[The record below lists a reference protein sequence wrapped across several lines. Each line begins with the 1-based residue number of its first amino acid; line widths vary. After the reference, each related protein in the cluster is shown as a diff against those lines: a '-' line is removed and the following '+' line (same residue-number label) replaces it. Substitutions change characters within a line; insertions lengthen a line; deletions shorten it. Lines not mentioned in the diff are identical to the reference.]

1 MNEAVGG
8 IVVGKQIKERIL
20 HIENC
25 SRNLNNLQ
33 NCIIT
38 NKMCGE
44 GKSYIEAVNVI
55 EDEAGLNVHLDVLC
69 FNAIQLLEKEIR
81 RLENIIDDVVVNEE

>member
-1 MNEAVGG
+1 MATV
-8 IVVGKQIKERIL
+8 KQIKERIL

-38 NKMCGE
+38 NKMCDE

-81 RLENIIDDVVVNEE
+81 RLENIIDNVVVNEE

>member
-1 MNEAVGG
+1 MATVKSIRE
-8 IVVGKQIKERIL
+8 KIL

-25 SRNLNNLQ
+25 SRNLSNLQ
-33 NCIIT
+33 NCIIA
-38 NKMCGE
+38 NKKCGE
-44 GKSYIEAVNVI
+44 DNSCIEAVNFI

-81 RLENIIDDVVVNEE
+81 RLENIIDNAVVNEE

>member
-1 MNEAVGG
+1 MVTVKSIRE
-8 IVVGKQIKERIL
+8 KIL

-38 NKMCGE
+38 NKKCDE
-44 GKSYIEAVNVI
+44 GNSYIEAVNII
-55 EDEAGLNVHLDVLC
+55 EDEAGLNVSLDVLC
-69 FNAIQLLEKEIR
+69 FNVIELLEKEIR
-81 RLENIIDDVVVNEE
+81 RLKNIIDNAIVNEE